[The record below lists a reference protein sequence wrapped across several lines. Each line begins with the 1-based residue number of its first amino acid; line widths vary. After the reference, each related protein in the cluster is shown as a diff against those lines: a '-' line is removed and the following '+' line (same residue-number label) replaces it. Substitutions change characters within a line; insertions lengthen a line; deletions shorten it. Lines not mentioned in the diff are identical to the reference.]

1 MSVFLQQPLILL
13 VVFLFLSFSFSLIL
27 PSDRLDVIKLFSLAV
42 SFIALF
48 IGLLS
53 CLSFNQSF
61 GFQFLFRLDILP
73 QYNLGLTLG
82 ADGISMV
89 FLLLT
94 LFVFPVCFL
103 TA

>member
-1 MSVFLQQPLILL
+1 MSLFLQHPLVTL
-13 VVFLFLSFSFSLIL
+13 VLFLLASFSFSLIL
-27 PSDRLDVIKLFSLAV
+27 PSNRPEIIRLFSLVV
-42 SFIALF
+42 SLVALL
-48 IGLLS
+48 IGVLS
-53 CLSFNQSF
+53 CLSFNQSA

-82 ADGISMV
+82 ADGISMI

-94 LFVFPVCFL
+94 LFIFPVCFL

>member
-1 MSVFLQQPLILL
+1 MSVIFQQPIVLL
-13 VVFLFLSFSFSLIL
+13 VAFLFASFSFSLIL
-27 PSDRLDVIKLFSLAV
+27 PSDRPNTIRFFSLAV
-42 SFIALF
+42 SFIALTL
-48 IGLLS
+48 GLLS
-53 CLSFNQSF
+53 CLSFNQSA

-103 TA
+103 SA

>member
-1 MSVFLQQPLILL
+1 MSVLFQQPLILL
-13 VVFLFLSFSFSLIL
+13 VVFLFASFSFSLIL
-27 PSDRLDVIKLFSLAV
+27 PAERPDVIRTFSLAA

-61 GFQFLFRLDILP
+61 GFQFLFRLDVLP
-73 QYNLGLTLG
+73 QYNLSLTLG

>member
-1 MSVFLQQPLILL
+1 MSTLLQQPLITL
-13 VVFLFLSFSFSLIL
+13 VLFLLASFSFSLIL
-27 PSDRLDVIKLFSLAV
+27 PSDRPETIRSFSLIV
-42 SFIALF
+42 SLVALF
-48 IGLLS
+48 LGVLS
-53 CLSFNQSF
+53 CLSFNQSA

-82 ADGISMV
+82 ADGISMI

-103 TA
+103 SS

>member
-1 MSVFLQQPLILL
+1 MLAIFEKPLVLL
-13 VVFLFLSFSFSLIL
+13 VVFLFASFSFSLIL
-27 PSDRLDVIKLFSLAV
+27 PSDRPSAVQFFSLMV

-48 IGLLS
+48 IGVFSVLA
-53 CLSFNQSF
+53 FNQSA

-82 ADGISMV
+82 ADGISMI

-103 TA
+103 AA